1 MSKRIRRPRGAQP
14 GNQNARKHGFYSR
27 RRTSEELEWLPKVAQ
42 IDSLDEE
49 IAVLRVKI
57 RSILAKD
64 PENINVLLIALSHLA
79 TLVRTQKRISSGIRK
94 NAAHYSSET
103 IQQFLDRLY
112 EENDDALQDP
122 A

>member
-14 GNQNARKHGFYSR
+14 GNQNGRKHGFYSNF
-27 RRTSEELEWLPKVAQ
+27 RTREELEWLPKVAQ
-42 IDSLDEE
+42 IDSLDED

-57 RSILAKD
+57 RSVLAND
-64 PENINVLLIALSHLA
+64 PENIKVLLLALSHLA
-79 TLVRTQKRISSGIRK
+79 RLVKTQKDISKGIRK

-103 IQQFLDRLY
+103 IQQFLDRLN
-112 EENDDALQDP
+112 EENNDALENP